1 MNRLR
6 KFGRKTKIVLNH
18 ILHHREPT
26 IHDMMGMSDEELID
40 LFHQDHNE
48 RILLKSPGLSKRDK
62 QAMNLYLV
70 IMAILIIDAQNATNA
85 FTMVLFAINLALIA
99 FTSLLF
105 LSKAISKFIDNRD
118 MAMLSEYRKTSKDYF
133 KSMRK
138 SSSSP
143 IPKAIRNLNESVF
156 SLADEGIDDDFTNM
170 TILRLTLNIIELA
183 ERLGSSPSD
192 KDWEMIDDRLHVTK
206 LVGLLNERMTLL
218 REQEAKYG
226 SESHRRIIDEYGVE
240 LDSRKKEA
248 EMRRMVLEESVD
260 NKRLQD
266 LHKRIL
272 ESVDDMR
279 KSVTKDTSRSA

>member
-26 IHDMMGMSDEELID
+26 IHDMMAMSDEELID

-48 RILLKSPGLSKRDK
+48 RTLLKSPGLSKRDK
-62 QAMNLYLV
+62 QSMNLYLV
-70 IMAILIIDAQNATNA
+70 IMAILIINTQNATNP

-138 SSSSP
+138 SSSSS
-143 IPKAIRNLNESVF
+143 IPNSIRNLNESMF
-156 SLADEGIDDDFTNM
+156 SLADEGIDDDFTNL
-170 TILRLTLNIIELA
+170 TVLRLTLNIIELA
-183 ERLGSSPSD
+183 ERIGSSPSD

-206 LVGLLNERMTLL
+206 LIGLLNERMTLL

-226 SESHRRIIDEYGVE
+226 SESHRRIIDEYGAE

-248 EMRRMVLEESVD
+248 EMRRMVLEESAD

-266 LHKRIL
+266 LHKKIL

-279 KSVTKDTSRSA
+279 KSVSKDTSRSA

>member
-26 IHDMMGMSDEELID
+26 VHDMMAMGDEDLID

-62 QAMNLYLV
+62 QSMNLYLV

-85 FTMVLFAINLALIA
+85 FTMVLFTINLALIG

-118 MAMLSEYRKTSKDYF
+118 IAMFSEYRKTIRDYF
-133 KSMRK
+133 KSMRE

-143 IPKAIRNLNESVF
+143 IPKAIRNLNESMF
-156 SLADEGIDDDFTNM
+156 SLADEGIDDDFTNL
-170 TILRLTLNIIELA
+170 TVIRLTLNIIELTG
-183 ERLGSSPSD
+183 RLGSSPSD

-218 REQEAKYG
+218 REKNAKYG
-226 SESHRRIIDEYGVE
+226 SDSHRKIIDEYGAE

-248 EMRRMVLEESVD
+248 EMRRTTLEESAD

-272 ESVDDMR
+272 ESADSMMMAVN
-279 KSVTKDTSRSA
+279 KDTYRSA

>member
-26 IHDMMGMSDEELID
+26 IHDMMAMSDEDLVG

-48 RILLKSPGLSKRDK
+48 RSLLKSPDLSKRDT
-62 QAMNLYLV
+62 QFIGLYS
-70 IMAILIIDAQNATNA
+70 IITAILIIDAQNATNP
-85 FTMVLFAINLALIA
+85 FIMGLLIINLALIG

-105 LSKAISKFIDNRD
+105 LSKAISKFIENRD
-118 MAMLSEYRKTSKDYF
+118 IAMLSEYRKTSRNYF

-156 SLADEGIDDDFTNM
+156 SLADEGIDDDFTNL
-170 TILRLTLNIIELA
+170 TVIRLTLNIIELA

-226 SESHRRIIDEYGVE
+226 SESHRRIIDEYGAE

-248 EMRRMVLEESVD
+248 EMRQMVLEESAD

-266 LHKRIL
+266 LHNRIL
-272 ESVDDMR
+272 ESADDMR
-279 KSVTKDTSRSA
+279 KSVSKDTSRSA

>member
-26 IHDMMGMSDEELID
+26 IHDMMVMSDEDLIG

-48 RILLKSPGLSKRDK
+48 RILLKSPDLSKRDT
-62 QAMNLYLV
+62 QSIDLYLV
-70 IMAILIIDAQNATNA
+70 ITAILIINAKNATNA
-85 FTMVLFAINLALIA
+85 FTMVLFIINLALIG
-99 FTSLLF
+99 FISLLF

-118 MAMLSEYRKTSKDYF
+118 IAMFSEYRKTIRDYF

-138 SSSSP
+138 SSSSS
-143 IPKAIRNLNESVF
+143 IPNSIRNLNESMF
-156 SLADEGIDDDFTNM
+156 SLADEGIDDDFTNL
-170 TILRLTLNIIELA
+170 TVIRLTLNIIELT
-183 ERLGSSPSD
+183 ERLGSSPSN

-218 REQEAKYG
+218 REKNVKYG
-226 SESHRRIIDEYGVE
+226 SDSHRKIIDEYGAE

-248 EMRRMVLEESVD
+248 EMRRTTLEESAD

-279 KSVTKDTSRSA
+279 NSVSKDASHSA